1 MVWCFCVFFF
11 KQKTA
16 YEMRISD
23 WSSDVCSSDL
33 PDQKRFPPHYGLRTY
48 SVHEEAGLVRV
59 ALKGEI
65 PFTGAAS
72 ELLPLSGTVALT
84 IDHAQYVRAFLDAP
98 ELVITVPGVELTKYL
113 ARDPQEQGGRLIM
126 ERSCRW
132 REIGRAQVCT
142 PVTNA

>member
-1 MVWCFCVFFF
+1 MVFFF
-11 KQKTA
+11 FASRRRHTRCALVTGVQTCA
-16 YEMRISD
+16 LPIS
-23 WSSDVCSSDL
+23 
-33 PDQKRFPPHYGLRTY
+33 DQKRFPPHYGLRTY

-132 REIGRAQVCT
+132 RGMPWHARIDR
-142 PVTNA
+142 N

>member
-1 MVWCFCVFFF
+1 
-11 KQKTA
+11 
-16 YEMRISD
+16 MRISD

-33 PDQKRFPPHYGLRTY
+33 FPPHYGLRTY

-72 ELLPLSGTVALT
+72 ELLTLSGTEALT

-98 ELVITVPGVELTKYL
+98 ELVITVPGVEINNYL
-113 ARDPQEQGGRLIM
+113 SQESQEQA
-126 ERSCRW
+126 ERHITKR
-132 REIGRAQVCT
+132 T
-142 PVTNA
+142 

>member
-1 MVWCFCVFFF
+1 MLRRPPRSTRTDTLFPYTTRFRSLRCGYHCCTFDGATGHL
-11 KQKTA
+11 Q
-16 YEMRISD
+16 EIPN
-23 WSSDVCSSDL
+23 L

-98 ELVITVPGVELTKYL
+98 ALRSE
-113 ARDPQEQGGRLIM
+113 
-126 ERSCRW
+126 ERRVGKECVRTCKTRW
-132 REIGRAQVCT
+132 SPEH
-142 PVTNA
+142 